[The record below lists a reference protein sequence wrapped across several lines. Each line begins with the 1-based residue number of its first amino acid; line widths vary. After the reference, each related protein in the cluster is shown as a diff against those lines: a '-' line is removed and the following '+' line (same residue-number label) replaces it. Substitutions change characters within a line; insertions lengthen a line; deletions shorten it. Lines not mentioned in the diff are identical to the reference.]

1 VRCYDERVKAG
12 GKGFV
17 LGAANVMLIALGI
30 AVMEGSGEAG
40 VFVMMFGMI
49 PGVLAGLVL
58 GFVASHMDAYNVAAR
73 VAALVV
79 PAILVVIML
88 ASEFGMEELIPVASI
103 PTVVAALL
111 LERWTRKIVPPPVP
125 VAQIHA

>member
-1 VRCYDERVKAG
+1 MKAG

-17 LGAANVMLIALGI
+17 LGAANVILIAIGI
-30 AVMEGSGEAG
+30 GVMERSGEAAIM
-40 VFVMMFGMI
+40 VSMFGMI

-58 GFVASHMDAYNVAAR
+58 GFVASQMESYGVVAR

-79 PAILVVIML
+79 PAICVVIML
-88 ASEFGMEELIPVASI
+88 ASEFGMDELIPVASI

-111 LERWTRKIVPPPVP
+111 LERWTRKVVPPPVP
-125 VAQIHA
+125 VAQIRV